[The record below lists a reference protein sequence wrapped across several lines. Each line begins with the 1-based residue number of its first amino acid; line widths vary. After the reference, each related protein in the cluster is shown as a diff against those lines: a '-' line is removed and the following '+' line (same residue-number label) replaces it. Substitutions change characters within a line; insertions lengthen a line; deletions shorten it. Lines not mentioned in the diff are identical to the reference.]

1 MTKNLDEYMD
11 TTTISQTTKKR
22 VYACP
27 LPGETA
33 RFAAVT
39 EKTGSHISKW
49 QSCGIMSLVTGGAVF
64 HR

>member
-33 RFAAVT
+33 HFAAVT
-39 EKTGSHISKW
+39 EKTGSHISK
-49 QSCGIMSLVTGGAVF
+49 
-64 HR
+64 